1 MVLIDAERGNLQAP
15 PLSPF
20 GAEFAFVSEL
30 TEGFWSAIDHY
41 LYSSKY
47 DAFFYGALPGHT
59 AAP

>member
-30 TEGFWSAIDHY
+30 TEGF
-41 LYSSKY
+41 
-47 DAFFYGALPGHT
+47 
-59 AAP
+59 